1 MKSCHSASWQWLA
14 TQHSHQRK
22 CRARCEFLWQI
33 VTCDRVQ
40 PSESFR
46 HIWQANAMVG
56 ELSIIWDK
64 GWEVLNE
71 LLIWFQEC
79 WPRKEQ
85 SLHVVPMCCHHL
97 THTPFARKNCRT
109 AKDEESFRVL
119 ARCRLEINDL
129 STATARRY
137 LCTRKR
143 LYTDIY
149 IYLYIYNNI
158 YIYIY
163 TEKPFT
169 REKITHINFH
179 TLAKSWPSVCPC
191 QTLSLHYT
199 IYCIWALWNV
209 AKLL

>member
-1 MKSCHSASWQWLA
+1 M
-14 TQHSHQRK
+14 
-22 CRARCEFLWQI
+22 
-33 VTCDRVQ
+33 TCDRVQ

-97 THTPFARKNCRT
+97 THTPFARENCRT

-129 STATARRY
+129 STATAWRH
-137 LCTRKR
+137 LCTRK
-143 LYTDIY
+143 L
-149 IYLYIYNNI
+149 L
-158 YIYIY
+158 Y
-163 TEKPFT
+163 TEKLFT
-169 REKITHINFH
+169 REKITHKNFH

-209 AKLL
+209 AILNYCKFSKPDLNYI